1 MKLKLTSK
9 RMTSAFVAFTALTL
23 GSGAVIAQTTV
34 NIGVIGATSDAAFY
48 IADRKG
54 YFKAEGINANIINF
68 TNSAQMVAPLGAGQL
83 DVAAGATAAGL
94 YNSVGRDIDM
104 KIVADKGSMPPGY
117 GYMPLLVRKDLI
129 DSGKFKSMKDMK
141 GLKVGSQSPGG
152 AALST
157 LNEALKQGGVAFKD
171 VNLVYMGHSQL
182 ALALQNKALDAA
194 FVTEPSAT
202 RALQNGWAVK
212 FADGDAVY
220 PGQQLAVV
228 LYGGHF
234 IKSKPDAAR
243 KVMRAYIRA
252 ARDYNDALKDG
263 KLIGPNADEII
274 SILVQSTSEKD
285 AKIYKEMIANGTN
298 PDGKVDVASI
308 KKDYQFFKE
317 QGLLTADVDV
327 DKVVD
332 NSFAEAVVKELGP
345 YKKKQ

>member
-1 MKLKLTSK
+1 M
-9 RMTSAFVAFTALTL
+9 RMNTTTAVFAFAAAML
-23 GSGAVIAQTTV
+23 GSGTSMAQTTV
-34 NIGVIGATSDAAFY
+34 NIGVIGATSDSAFY

-54 YFKAEGINANIINF
+54 YFKAEGIDAVITNF

-94 YNSVGRDIDM
+94 YNSVSRGIDI

-117 GYMPLLVRKDLI
+117 GYMPLLVRKDLV
-129 DSGKFKSMKDMK
+129 DSGKFKSLKDMK

-157 LNEALKQGGVAFKD
+157 LNEALKQGGVPYKE

-182 ALALQNKALDAA
+182 AFALQNKALDAA

-202 RALQNGWAVK
+202 RAIQNGWAVK

-228 LYGGHF
+228 LYGGQF
-234 IKSKPDAAR
+234 IKTKPEVAK

-263 KLIGPNADEII
+263 RLNGPNADEII
-274 SILVQSTSEKD
+274 SILTQSTAEKD
-285 AKIYKEMIANGTN
+285 SKIYREMIANGTN
-298 PDGKVDVASI
+298 PDGRVDVPSL

-317 QGLLTADVDV
+317 QGLLTGEVDV

-332 NSFAEAVVKELGP
+332 NSFADAVVQELGP
-345 YKKKQ
+345 YKKK

>member
-1 MKLKLTSK
+1 VKLQLESK
-9 RMTSAFVAFTALTL
+9 RLTTVLATFAALAAVSA
-23 GSGAVIAQTTV
+23 GAIAQTAV
-34 NIGVIGATSDAAFY
+34 NIGVVGATSDAAFY

-54 YFKAEGINANIINF
+54 YFKAEGIDAIITTF
-68 TNSAQMVAPLGAGQL
+68 TNSAQMVAPLGSGQL

-94 YNSVGRDIDM
+94 YNSVGRNID
-104 KIVADKGSMPPGY
+104 
-117 GYMPLLVRKDLI
+117 LLVRKDLI

-157 LNEALKQGGVAFKD
+157 LNEALKLGGVAFKD
-171 VNLVYMGHSQL
+171 VSLVYMGHSQL
-182 ALALQNKALDAA
+182 AFALQNKALDAA

-228 LYGGHF
+228 LYGGQF
-234 IKSKPDAAR
+234 IKNKPDAAK

-263 KLIGPNADEII
+263 RLTGPNADEII
-274 SILVQSTSEKD
+274 SILVQSTAEKD
-285 AKIYKEMIANGTN
+285 ARIYKEMIANGTN

-308 KKDYQFFKE
+308 KKDYNFFKE
-317 QGLLTADVDV
+317 QGLLTTDVDV

>member
-1 MKLKLTSK
+1 MKKIA
-9 RMTSAFVAFTALTL
+9 SAVFAF
-23 GSGAVIAQTTV
+23 SAVMLASSNVMAQSTV

-54 YFKAEGINANIINF
+54 YFKAEGIDANITNF
-68 TNSAQMVAPLGAGQL
+68 KNSAEMIAPLGSGQL

-94 YNSVGRDIDM
+94 YNSVGRGIDI
-104 KIVADKGSMPPGY
+104 KIVADKGSMPRGY

-129 DSGKFKSMKDMK
+129 ESGKFKGLKDMK

-157 LNEALKQGGVAFKD
+157 LNEALKKGGVAYKD
-171 VNLVYMGHSQL
+171 VELVYMGHAQL
-182 ALALQNKALDAA
+182 AFALQNKALDAA

-202 RALQNGWAVK
+202 RAVQNGSAVR
-212 FADGDAVY
+212 FAEGDDVY

-234 IKSKPDAAR
+234 VKSKPELAK

-263 KLIGPNADEII
+263 KLAGPNADEII
-274 SILVQSTSEKD
+274 SILVQSTPEKD
-285 AKIYKEMIANGTN
+285 QKIYREMIANGTH

-317 QGLLTADVDV
+317 QGLLTAEVDV

-332 NSFAEAVVKELGP
+332 LSFSDAVVKELGP
-345 YKKKQ
+345 YKRK